1 MSTTTDTAQ
10 TVLKTA
16 LETASA
22 IASTDPKI
30 AAAVALAPFIV
41 QLLTAAAQMQ
51 QARTMTAEALA
62 QLFTSIGHGIQA
74 THDEWTA
81 LNAK

>member
-1 MSTTTDTAQ
+1 
-10 TVLKTA
+10 
-16 LETASA
+16 
-22 IASTDPKI
+22 
-30 AAAVALAPFIV
+30 V

-81 LNAK
+81 LNVK